1 MSFAATRYNDGV
13 EEEFL
18 IYTGS
23 KNFVTFVLP
32 VGLYNITAEIHENA
46 GAFAYIYADSPPK
59 KKLNQMHLI
68 VNI

>member
-1 MSFAATRYNDGV
+1 M

-46 GAFAYIYADSPPK
+46 GAFAYINAVSPQK
-59 KKLNQMHLI
+59 IFK
-68 VNI
+68 